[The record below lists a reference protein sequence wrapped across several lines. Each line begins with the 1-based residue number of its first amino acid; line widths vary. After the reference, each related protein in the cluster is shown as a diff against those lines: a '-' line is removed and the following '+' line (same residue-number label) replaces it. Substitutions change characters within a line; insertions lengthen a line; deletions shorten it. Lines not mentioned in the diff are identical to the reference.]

1 MIVGGNHGNVVVDG
15 SGVVSKSFSSSAEF
29 ESELVRSV
37 CGAFTVWCGAPL
49 RRELCAANLP

>member
-29 ESELVRSV
+29 ESELVRSLCGAVRRAVASSAV
-37 CGAFTVWCGAPL
+37 CGEPALTSS
-49 RRELCAANLP
+49 